1 MKVLVVGGGGR
12 EHAIAWKLSG
22 SPHVDS
28 IYSAPGNAGIAGL
41 GECVSID
48 AEDKNTLLDFAR
60 EEKIDFTIVGPEAPL
75 VSGIVDLF
83 RGEGLR
89 IFGFDS
95 KGSLLEGSKVWAKQ
109 FMERYKVP
117 TGRFA
122 VFDNHC
128 SAQNAIDAGSPPFV
142 IKADGLAAGKGV
154 LICQT
159 VEEARDAVE
168 TVMQRKQFGTAGDR
182 IVFEEFLE
190 GTELSVLAV
199 FDGKDYRLFV
209 PSQDHKRA
217 FEGDKGPN
225 TGGMGAYAPVPVLD
239 HALEEKIRIEII
251 ERTLSGIQSERI
263 EGAGVVYFGLMLTSD
278 GPKVLEYN
286 CRFGDPETQVI
297 LPLLKADLFEVL
309 YEATGKNLEDV
320 DFENSD
326 EACACVVIASG
337 GYPGK
342 YEKGKEISGIAI
354 AEEIGC
360 TVFHAGT
367 KLENGGTVT
376 SGGRV
381 LGVTAVAETLKGAVD
396 KAYSGVDEI
405 SFEGCF
411 SRRDIAWRA
420 LGKQAGESK
429 GE

>member
-12 EHAIAWKLSG
+12 EHTIAWKLSK
-22 SPHVDS
+22 SPHVEK
-28 IYSAPGNAGIAGL
+28 IYAAPGNAGIAGL
-41 GECVSID
+41 GECVPVG
-48 AEDKNTLLDFAR
+48 AEDKQALLDFAQ
-60 EEKIDFTIVGPEAPL
+60 ENKVDLTVVGPEAPL

-83 RGEGLR
+83 RGKGLR

-95 KGSLLEGSKVWAKQ
+95 KGALLEGSKVWAKQ
-109 FMERYKVP
+109 FMKKYDIP
-117 TGRFA
+117 TGGFA

-128 SAQNAIDAGSPPFV
+128 AAQNAVETGKPPFV

-159 VEEARDAVE
+159 MEEARDAVE
-168 TVMQRKQFGTAGDR
+168 TVMRKKQFGMAGER
-182 IVFEEFLE
+182 IVFEEFLD
-190 GTELSVLAV
+190 GPELSVIAV
-199 FDGKDYRLFV
+199 FDGKDYRLLV

-217 FEGDKGPN
+217 LDGDAGPN

-239 HALEEKIRIEII
+239 HLLEEKIRIEII
-251 ERTLSGIQSERI
+251 ERTLSGIQSEKI
-263 EGAGVVYFGLMLTSD
+263 EGAGVVYFGLMLTPA

-297 LPLLKADLFEVL
+297 LPLLKTDLFEVL
-309 YEATGKNLEDV
+309 YEATECNLESV

-326 EACACVVIASG
+326 QACTCVVIASG
-337 GYPGK
+337 GYPGS
-342 YEKGKEISGIAI
+342 YEKGKEITGIAE
-354 AEEIGC
+354 AEEAGC
-360 TVFHAGT
+360 VVFHAGT
-367 KLENGGTVT
+367 KLDNGRIVT

-381 LGVTAVAETLKGAVD
+381 LGVTAMAPTLKEAID
-396 KAYSGVDEI
+396 KAYAGVDLI

-420 LGKQAGESK
+420 LDKQV
-429 GE
+429 